1 MALRVKQFKNT
12 HNLLRPT
19 KLITVNSFV
28 EIAIFTSVKIRKM
41 GAKTLILGSSG
52 QIGTELVL
60 RLREIRGSENVIAS
74 DIRKGSY
81 EVMESGPFE
90 FLDVTH
96 KDEIL
101 EVIQKY
107 QVKEVYLMVAILSVI
122 GEKNPK
128 KAWELNMNTLFNV
141 LELARDGYIE
151 RVFWPSSIAVFGP
164 DTPRV
169 NTPQDTI
176 IKPTTVYGISKQAG
190 ENWCSYYERKYGV
203 DVRSLRYPG
212 LISYKATPGGGTT
225 DYAVEIFH
233 EAVKRGSY
241 VSFLKAGTKLPMM
254 YMDDAIRA
262 TVELMEAERP
272 ATFHSYNVGALSFSP
287 EELAGAIKKQMPDF
301 KIAYNPD
308 SRQEIA
314 DTWPESVDDSR
325 ARQDWGWEHKVDLD
339 TLVSSML
346 LGLHYTS

>member
-1 MALRVKQFKNT
+1 MKWLSLHSLINT
-12 HNLLRPT
+12 DKST
-19 KLITVNSFV
+19 QMST
-28 EIAIFTSVKIRKM
+28 
-41 GAKTLILGSSG
+41 KTLIIGSSG

-60 RLREIRGSENVIAS
+60 KLREIRGKENVIAS

-90 FLDVTH
+90 FLDVMH

-101 EVIQKY
+101 EVIERH

-122 GEKNPK
+122 AEKNPK
-128 KAWELNMNTLFNV
+128 KAWELNMNALFNV
-141 LELARDGYIE
+141 LELAREGHIA

-164 DTPRV
+164 DTPRK

-176 IKPTTVYGISKQAG
+176 IKPTTVYGISKLAG
-190 ENWCSYYERKYGV
+190 ENWCSYYERNYGV

-241 VSFLKAGTKLPMM
+241 VSFLKSGTRLPMM

-272 ATFHSYNVGALSFSP
+272 EEFNSYNLGALSFSP
-287 EELAGAIKKQMPDF
+287 EELADAIKKHLPDF
-301 KIAYNPD
+301 EISYAPD
-308 SRQEIA
+308 SRQDIA
-314 DTWPESVDDSR
+314 DTWPESVDDKK
-325 ARQDWGWEHKVDLD
+325 AREDWGWEPQVDLE
-339 TLVSSML
+339 TLVKSML
-346 LGLHYTS
+346 LGLHFSG